1 MQDAAIFQS
10 ALQPLTTLTQANMDL
25 ITKFSA
31 SAEVTSQAIS
41 DAQKLFQQAQE
52 SAMKLAHSQAFA
64 GLMQGFMKNYT
75 EFLTEISHSA
85 TAIFS
90 QGQATFMQQA
100 NEVTSNVVEA
110 TQSGARRL
118 RHAA

>member
-10 ALQPLTTLTQANMDL
+10 ALQPLTKLTQANMDL
-25 ITKFSA
+25 VTKFAGSP
-31 SAEVTSQAIS
+31 EVTSQAIN

-64 GLMQGFMKNYT
+64 GLMQGFMENYT
-75 EFLTEISHSA
+75 EFLTEMSQSA

-90 QGQATFMQQA
+90 QGHAAFMKQA
-100 NEVTSNVVEA
+100 NEATSNVVEA
-110 TQSGARRL
+110 THSGARRL